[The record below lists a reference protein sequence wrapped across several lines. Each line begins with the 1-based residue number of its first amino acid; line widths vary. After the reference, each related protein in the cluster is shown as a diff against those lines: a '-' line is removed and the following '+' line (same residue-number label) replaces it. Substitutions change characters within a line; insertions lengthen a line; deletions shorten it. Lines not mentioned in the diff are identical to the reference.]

1 MDFPAA
7 RHVKHLDMTSYRE
20 LRPGI
25 FRKGDFYEFSLS
37 CQRLFGQNYPI
48 SGGGYMRLSSWN
60 FVLPL
65 LRSYLRE
72 QDYYVFYLHP
82 FELSRQRQ
90 PELEDLKLY
99 DRYYLH
105 RGLLTYRRKV
115 EDIICLLRAHGYRF
129 VTFDELAERI
139 ENKPERK

>member
-1 MDFPAA
+1 M
-7 RHVKHLDMTSYRE
+7 
-20 LRPGI
+20 
-25 FRKGDFYEFSLS
+25 
-37 CQRLFGQNYPI
+37 
-48 SGGGYMRLSSWN
+48 
-60 FVLPL
+60 
-65 LRSYLRE
+65 
-72 QDYYVFYLHP
+72 FYLHP